1 MNQQREYFFHD
12 HFHFVQCFVT
22 GELIIL
28 FLNLRNWSVY
38 LIIHCVDNY
47 TNDDTDEL
55 SRLHI
60 TYLYIFSKFFIFH
73 RYAHAGTALPPGC
86 LIERVLK
93 RHPDSSPNNNIHTR
107 SLQPLIFLPVHE
119 LEHFGIGTSDFA
131 SDHQL
136 THCRSTVSEPR
147 RDPTSLRAKLQ
158 PWSRAWAKLFSDH
171 IARRQPESELWPR
184 IRPSFSSPLRAVV
197 SADLSANFAPGH
209 ISSQLGVASFIECSD
224 PKFGTDRVDLEP
236 HLTISE
242 HVGLRIKRC
251 HTGTLHPVIQRDQRL
266 F

>member
-1 MNQQREYFFHD
+1 MSSSTVVTTTSSSSSTSSTVSSFTPTSTSATSSSSSTATSSVTSNQQREYFFHD

-60 TYLYIFSKFFIFH
+60 TYIYIFIFSKFFIFH
-73 RYAHAGTALPPGC
+73 
-86 LIERVLK
+86 
-93 RHPDSSPNNNIHTR
+93 R

-171 IARRQPESELWPR
+171 IARRQPESEL
-184 IRPSFSSPLRAVV
+184 
-197 SADLSANFAPGH
+197 
-209 ISSQLGVASFIECSD
+209 
-224 PKFGTDRVDLEP
+224 
-236 HLTISE
+236 
-242 HVGLRIKRC
+242 
-251 HTGTLHPVIQRDQRL
+251 
-266 F
+266 

>member
-1 MNQQREYFFHD
+1 MSSSTVVTTTSSSSSTSSTVSSFTPTSTSATSSSSSTATSSVTSNQQREYFFHD

-28 FLNLRNWSVY
+28 FLNLHNWSVY

-73 RYAHAGTALPPGC
+73 
-86 LIERVLK
+86 
-93 RHPDSSPNNNIHTR
+93 
-107 SLQPLIFLPVHE
+107 
-119 LEHFGIGTSDFA
+119 
-131 SDHQL
+131 
-136 THCRSTVSEPR
+136 STVSESR

-171 IARRQPESELWPR
+171 IARRQPESEL
-184 IRPSFSSPLRAVV
+184 
-197 SADLSANFAPGH
+197 
-209 ISSQLGVASFIECSD
+209 
-224 PKFGTDRVDLEP
+224 
-236 HLTISE
+236 
-242 HVGLRIKRC
+242 
-251 HTGTLHPVIQRDQRL
+251 
-266 F
+266 

>member
-1 MNQQREYFFHD
+1 MIRPSTLAGIAALWVTATRNRDQQREYSFHD

-60 TYLYIFSKFFIFH
+60 TYIYIFIFSKFFIFH
-73 RYAHAGTALPPGC
+73 
-86 LIERVLK
+86 
-93 RHPDSSPNNNIHTR
+93 
-107 SLQPLIFLPVHE
+107 
-119 LEHFGIGTSDFA
+119 
-131 SDHQL
+131 
-136 THCRSTVSEPR
+136 
-147 RDPTSLRAKLQ
+147 
-158 PWSRAWAKLFSDH
+158 
-171 IARRQPESELWPR
+171 
-184 IRPSFSSPLRAVV
+184 SFSSPLRAVV

-209 ISSQLGVASFIECSD
+209 IISQLGVASFIECSD